1 MTTKL
6 QQHSEE
12 CGYALEALARLLNK
26 YDRIAVE
33 TAVGKS
39 TMEILVDYQ
48 KEHRKIETRNNEIE
62 REIAYNFV
70 QSEKSEAEKEWE
82 NSWLDWSKNK
92 QTTSEI
98 K

>member
-48 KEHRKIETRNNEIE
+48 KEHRKIEKRNEEIE

>member
-1 MTTKL
+1 MTTNL
-6 QQHSEE
+6 QQHSDE

-48 KEHRKIETRNNEIE
+48 KEHRKIEKRNNEIE

-70 QSEKSEAEKEWE
+70 QSEKSEAYREWE
-82 NSWLDWSKNK
+82 NSWIDWTKNK